1 MAKGCFGMMLMSLLI
16 AAQLQA
22 QETSTEQ
29 TLTLQ
34 VLEINKIGIN
44 KNAIT
49 LVIDQASLET
59 GLPLPAEN
67 EDGMLVWITNGEN
80 KKITVASNN
89 PTPRFLVKMAALEVS
104 SQAGTPA
111 PEVILSDNTTK
122 DLIVGISKTSG
133 KCKIKLTAS
142 AQISDGVGTETHV
155 ITYTITGS

>member
-1 MAKGCFGMMLMSLLI
+1 MMLLSLLI

-59 GLPLPAEN
+59 GLPLPAVN
-67 EDGMLVWITNGEN
+67 EEGMLVWITNGDN

-89 PTPRFLVKMAALEVS
+89 PTPRYLVKMVALEVPTE
-104 SQAGTPA
+104 AGTPA
-111 PEVILSDNTTK
+111 PEIILSDNTTK
-122 DLIVGISKTSG
+122 DLVVGISKASAQ
-133 KCKIKLTAS
+133 CKIKLTAS
-142 AQISDGVGTETHV
+142 AQISDGIGTETHI